1 MSYHQI
7 SRSLEA
13 ARYDF
18 RGNRSLWTLT
28 GAPATL
34 LPRHLSEFRT
44 MQLFQN
50 PISRLQDLR
59 RFGIR
64 HLMEAHDWN
73 QCHIYKR
80 DLRPVRSLPA
90 DVLAPNAPRP
100 SAGAML
106 TGNHYWACLR
116 QSFFGYKWFWKSV
129 CYQSL
134 HKMAD
139 AISRDIAVL
148 PSFKLS
154 GPVLQALVALKEYR
168 DAAVELRG
176 LVKDPQQVNLPTYE
190 VHVHTYRWLSARLQ

>member
-1 MSYHQI
+1 
-7 SRSLEA
+7 
-13 ARYDF
+13 
-18 RGNRSLWTLT
+18 
-28 GAPATL
+28 
-34 LPRHLSEFRT
+34 
-44 MQLFQN
+44 
-50 PISRLQDLR
+50 
-59 RFGIR
+59 
-64 HLMEAHDWN
+64 
-73 QCHIYKR
+73 
-80 DLRPVRSLPA
+80 
-90 DVLAPNAPRP
+90 
-100 SAGAML
+100 ML

-139 AISRDIAVL
+139 AVSRDIAVL

-190 VHVHTYRWLSARLQ
+190 VHVHTYRWLSARLQLFQCVSNRVTAVLHKTIDVKFIKHDTPCQWLSARLRQLQCVSTGVAPVLHLHVVMVTTDGTGCCRYENTLWWSQWWQKSSP